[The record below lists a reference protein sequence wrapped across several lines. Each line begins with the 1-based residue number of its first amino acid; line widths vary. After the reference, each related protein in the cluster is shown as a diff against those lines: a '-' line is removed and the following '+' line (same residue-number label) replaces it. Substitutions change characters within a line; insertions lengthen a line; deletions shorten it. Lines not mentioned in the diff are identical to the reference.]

1 MRLLDELAGRQTD
14 RQRPFLIGPSES
26 LSFARVEDAARAKD
40 ARLAE
45 IRPGDVVA
53 VIGDFDADSI
63 AVAFRLLDMGAILM
77 PLTPGTSANHEYF
90 FESGLAQW
98 VIHGQTVE
106 RRLERVATES
116 NPLLSEVRQR
126 EHPGIIFFSSGT
138 TGRPKAILHDFRNF
152 LVRYAVPRPA
162 LRTLNFLLFDHAG
175 GINTLLHTLFNSG
188 VVIVPRERAP
198 EAVAADMIR
207 HSVELLPATPTFL
220 RMMLLAGL
228 FDEDCYPALR
238 VITYGTERM
247 DQSTLD
253 RLCAQLPRV
262 DFRQTYGLS
271 ELGVF
276 QVKTRARDSLWMK
289 IGGDGIE
296 TRIVEGVL
304 HIRSDN
310 RMLGYLNAPSPFV
323 DGWYDTGDIVE
334 EDDGYIKVVARAKE
348 IINVGGLKILPGEVE
363 RIALLYP
370 GVLRA
375 KAHGVS
381 NPITGQHI
389 ELIAEPEPG
398 ASLDRRALMAHF
410 RKHLQ
415 KQLCPHRI
423 TIGVVAVSHR
433 FKQQ

>member
-77 PLTPGTSANHEYF
+77 PLTPGTSANHKYF

-198 EAVAADMIR
+198 EAIAADMIR